1 MLTDAKVAAIKPPAV
16 GREEHKDSGPGYV
29 QGLRLRVGPSGKAW
43 IIRVRAGVKVI
54 NKKLGNYPAMKLAA
68 ARKAASKLLEA
79 LEATGGT
86 EALDRTF
93 GAVAAHWLEH
103 KAREKNRTW
112 KGQGRQLDLHV
123 YPHWRDRKI
132 RDIRRG
138 DVNDLIG
145 DLEGS
150 ALPNRVLALI
160 KTIFAYALG
169 KGWIDAHPAAGI
181 ERPKKERRRERV
193 LNMGE
198 VARIWRAA
206 ELLGYPNGSF
216 VRMLLLTAQRRGEV
230 AAMRWEEVDM
240 EAGTWLLPASAT
252 KAERAHLV
260 PLSAPA
266 LAVLESVPRI
276 GEYVFTTGTGPI
288 SGFAKAKTRLDR
300 YLAAGGPPLVP
311 WRLHDLRRTVA
322 TEMGRLGV
330 SVEIIGRVLNHAPQG
345 VTREHYALF
354 DYAPEKR
361 SALDRWA
368 AELMRAV
375 DGSSVD
381 KVVSLRRGK

>member
-1 MLTDAKVAAIKPPAV
+1 MLTDASVAAKKPPAA
-16 GREEHKDSGPGYV
+16 GQEEHRDHKV
-29 QGLRLRVGPSGKAW
+29 IGLRLRVGSSGKKTW
-43 IIRVRAGVKVI
+43 IVRRRVGAKVL
-54 NKKLGNYPAMKLAA
+54 NRKLGNYPAMGLGA
-68 ARKAASKLLEA
+68 ARKAADKLLEA

-86 EALDRTF
+86 EVLDRTF
-93 GAVAAHWLEH
+93 GDVAAHWLEH
-103 KAREKNRTW
+103 KAKEKNRTW
-112 KGQGRQLDLHV
+112 KGQERQLELHV
-123 YPHWRDRKI
+123 YPRWRDRKI

-150 ALPNRVLALI
+150 ALPNRILALV

-169 KGWIDAHPAAGI
+169 KGWIEAHPASGI
-181 ERPKKERRRERV
+181 ERPKKERTRERV
-193 LNMGE
+193 LNMQE

-206 ELLGYPNGSF
+206 ELLGFPNGPF
-216 VRMLLLTAQRRGEV
+216 VRMLMLTAQRRGEV

-240 EAGTWLLPASAT
+240 GAGTWLLPASAT

-266 LAVLESVPRI
+266 LAILETVPRL
-276 GEYVFTTGTGPI
+276 GDYVFTTDGDNPI

-300 YLAAGGPPLVP
+300 YIAASGEPLAP
-311 WRLHDLRRTVA
+311 WRLHDLRRTAA
-322 TEMGRLGV
+322 TAMGKLGV
-330 SVEIIGRVLNHAPQG
+330 LVETIGRVLNHAPQG

-361 SALDRWA
+361 SALERWA
-368 AELMRAV
+368 AEIMRAV
-375 DGSSVD
+375 DGRPTG
-381 KVVSLRRGK
+381 KVVKLRGKG